1 MTRKHLLVRGLVQ
14 GVGFRW
20 YALEAAS
27 RLGLSGW
34 VRNREDGVVEAEAQG
49 PAEDVAEFAAAL
61 RRGPTSAR
69 VDAVEQKDV
78 PAVGSGESFEI
89 L

>member
-1 MTRKHLLVRGLVQ
+1 
-14 GVGFRW
+14 
-20 YALEAAS
+20 
-27 RLGLSGW
+27 
-34 VRNREDGVVEAEAQG
+34 VEAEAQG
-49 PAEDVAEFAAAL
+49 PDEDVAEFAAAL

-78 PAVGSGESFEI
+78 PAEKTGEAFEM